1 MKSSSAE
8 LLFLLPCLPNQQ
20 FLLLWPKRLVNR
32 QLADVAND
40 EALQQ
45 GRGHECVLL
54 DIEQLKQLLQLRKE
68 VLLLHQ
74 KELKSAVNPSRLLN
88 PLRLCLHHLQL
99 PA

>member
-8 LLFLLPCLPNQQ
+8 LLLLLLCLPNQQ
-20 FLLLWPKRLVNR
+20 FLLLGPKRLVNR
-32 QLADVAND
+32 QLGDVAND

-45 GRGHECVLL
+45 GRGHEYVLL
-54 DIEQLKQLLQLRKE
+54 AIEQPKQLLQLRKE
-68 VLLLHQ
+68 VLLL
-74 KELKSAVNPSRLLN
+74 KELKSALNPSRLIH

>member
-8 LLFLLPCLPNQQ
+8 LLLLLLCLPNQQ
-20 FLLLWPKRLVNR
+20 FLLLGPKRLVNR

-45 GRGHECVLL
+45 GRGHEYVLL
-54 DIEQLKQLLQLRKE
+54 AIEQPKQLLQLRKE
-68 VLLLHQ
+68 VLLL
-74 KELKSAVNPSRLLN
+74 KELRSALNPSRLLH